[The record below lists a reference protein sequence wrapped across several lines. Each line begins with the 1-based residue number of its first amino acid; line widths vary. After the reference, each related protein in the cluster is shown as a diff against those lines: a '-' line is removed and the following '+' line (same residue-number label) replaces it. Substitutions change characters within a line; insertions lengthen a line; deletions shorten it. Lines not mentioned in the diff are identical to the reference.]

1 MARGNIRDDDDE
13 DEVSHHRHFH
23 WSLKDIPRFEG
34 QGEQPFLYLM
44 EFEDY
49 LVASGVSIEPK
60 EVTGNTV
67 QPDYKDIINKF
78 KASLKS
84 NARIWFSMYI
94 EKRVPDLHSA
104 DGWKTIKSK
113 FLTYFNPLGSTKEQ
127 QIKAWKEMILKPE
140 EEKLTDFVFK
150 FSQLAYELGYS
161 DEQQISHFVLCIPRG
176 LYLYLKGAQTIP
188 DAVENLRRGI
198 ALGGLEVF
206 NSNPTIVQ
214 DDSRPTPSNMTMKE
228 NKRQFTT
235 EDTLRAVKESI
246 KDSMYDNNKTLGRL
260 LDEIG
265 DRLANVV
272 ETFESEPSSRDG
284 DRDRSHRRGRNNLR
298 NDYKNRNRNR
308 NRDRDGSRDHTTG
321 NYRDRDRGK
330 FNSRY
335 GRSGRRKHQRS
346 GTGQRNF
353 DRNEFCNYYDTTGHA
368 THRCFKLVDYL
379 KRKGKKIILHEEEEV
394 QKLAQAVQNLN
405 LKLNSL
411 KVRNSTNY

>member
-1 MARGNIRDDDDE
+1 
-13 DEVSHHRHFH
+13 
-23 WSLKDIPRFEG
+23 
-34 QGEQPFLYLM
+34 M

-60 EVTGNTV
+60 EVRGNTV

-78 KASLKS
+78 KASLKN

-94 EKRVPDLHSA
+94 EKRVPNLHSA
-104 DGWKTIKSK
+104 EGWETIKSK

-127 QIKAWKEMILKPE
+127 QIKAWKEMTWKPE
-140 EEKLTDFVFK
+140 EEKLTDFVFRL
-150 FSQLAYELGYS
+150 SQLANELGYS
-161 DEQQISHFVLCIPRG
+161 DDQQISHFVLCIPRG

-198 ALGGLEVF
+198 ALGGLDVF

-214 DDSRPTPSNMTMKE
+214 DDSRPTSSNITMKE
-228 NKRQFTT
+228 NKKQFTT
-235 EDTLRAVKESI
+235 EDTQRAVKESI
-246 KDSMYDNNKTLGRL
+246 QDSMYDKNKTLGRL

-272 ETFESEPSSRDG
+272 ENFESEHSSRDR
-284 DRDRSHRRGRNNLR
+284 DRDRSHSRGRNKLR
-298 NDYKNRNRNR
+298 DDYKNRNRNR
-308 NRDRDGSRDHTTG
+308 DRDRDESRDHSTD

-330 FNSRY
+330 SNSRY

-346 GTGQRNF
+346 ETGQRNF
-353 DRNEFCNYYDTTGHA
+353 NRNEFCNYCNITGHT
-368 THRCFKLVDYL
+368 THRCFRLVDYL
-379 KRKGKKIILHEEEEV
+379 KRKSKKIILHDEEEV
-394 QKLAQAVQNLN
+394 QELAQAMHNLN

-411 KVRNSTNY
+411 KVRTSTNY

>member
-1 MARGNIRDDDDE
+1 MARGNIRGDDDDE
-13 DEVSHHRHFH
+13 VSQHRHFH

-34 QGEQPFLYLM
+34 HEGEQPFLHLM

-60 EVTGNTV
+60 EIRGNIV

-78 KASLKS
+78 KASLKN

-94 EKRVPDLHSA
+94 EKRVPNLHSA
-104 DGWKTIKSK
+104 DGWEIVKSK

-127 QIKAWKEMILKPE
+127 QIQAWKEMVWKPE
-140 EEKLTDFVFK
+140 KEKLTDFVFR
-150 FSQLAYELGYS
+150 FSQLAHELGYS

-198 ALGGLEVF
+198 ALGGLDIF
-206 NSNPTIVQ
+206 NSNPTLVQ
-214 DDSRPTPSNMTMKE
+214 DDSKPTSSYMTMKE
-228 NKRQFTT
+228 NKTQFTT
-235 EDTLRAVKESI
+235 DTLRAVKESI
-246 KDSMYDNNKTLGRL
+246 QDSMYDNNRILGGI

-272 ETFESEPSSRDG
+272 KTSSRDR
-284 DRDRSHRRGRNNLR
+284 DRDRSPSRSRGRNNLR
-298 NDYKNRNRNR
+298 DNYRNRSR
-308 NRDRDGSRDHTTG
+308 SRDRDDSRDHPTD

-330 FNSRY
+330 SNSRNE
-335 GRSGRRKHQRS
+335 RNGRRKHQRS

-353 DRNEFCNYYDTTGHA
+353 DNIEFCNYCDITGHT
-368 THRCFKLVDYL
+368 THRCYKLTDYL
-379 KRKGKKIILHEEEEV
+379 KRKGKKIISHDEEEV
-394 QKLAQAVQNLN
+394 QELAQAVQNLS

-411 KVRNSTNY
+411 KVRTSTNY

>member
-1 MARGNIRDDDDE
+1 MARGNTRDDDE

-34 QGEQPFLYLM
+34 QGEQPFLHLM

-60 EVTGNTV
+60 EVRGNTV

-78 KASLKS
+78 KASLKN

-94 EKRVPDLHSA
+94 EKRVPNLHSA
-104 DGWKTIKSK
+104 DGWETIKSK

-127 QIKAWKEMILKPE
+127 QIKAWKEMIWKPE
-140 EEKLTDFVFK
+140 EEKLTDFVFR

-198 ALGGLEVF
+198 AIGGLDVF

-214 DDSRPTPSNMTMKE
+214 DDSKPTPSNITMKE
-228 NKRQFTT
+228 NKTQFTT

-246 KDSMYDNNKTLGRL
+246 QDSMYDNNKTLG
-260 LDEIG
+260 
-265 DRLANVV
+265 
-272 ETFESEPSSRDG
+272 
-284 DRDRSHRRGRNNLR
+284 
-298 NDYKNRNRNR
+298 
-308 NRDRDGSRDHTTG
+308 
-321 NYRDRDRGK
+321 
-330 FNSRY
+330 
-335 GRSGRRKHQRS
+335 
-346 GTGQRNF
+346 
-353 DRNEFCNYYDTTGHA
+353 
-368 THRCFKLVDYL
+368 DYL
-379 KRKGKKIILHEEEEV
+379 MR
-394 QKLAQAVQNLN
+394 
-405 LKLNSL
+405 
-411 KVRNSTNY
+411 